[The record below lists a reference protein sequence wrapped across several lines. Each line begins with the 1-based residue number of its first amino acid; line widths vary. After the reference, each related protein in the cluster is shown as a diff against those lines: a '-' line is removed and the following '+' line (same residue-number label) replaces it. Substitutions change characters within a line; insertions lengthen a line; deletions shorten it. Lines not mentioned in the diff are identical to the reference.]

1 MLIQCRAENFHLIC
15 LHKLSSSEGY
25 LLDKKYEL
33 VEVLLNKTISGG
45 VDKKMARLEIQYV
58 NDLQLMFCHESYVNS
73 FA

>member
-25 LLDKKYEL
+25 LLNKKYEL

-45 VDKKMARLEIQYV
+45 VEYISYSNVYISCIFYIQMY
-58 NDLQLMFCHESYVNS
+58 MFCKHFVFS
-73 FA
+73 

>member
-25 LLDKKYEL
+25 LLNKKYEL

-45 VDKKMARLEIQYV
+45 VEYISYSNVYILCIFYIQMY
-58 NDLQLMFCHESYVNS
+58 MFCKHFVFS
-73 FA
+73 